1 MALYLPMIIYS
12 LLIAL
17 IALVII
23 RPLLAYHRE
32 PRMWAWALNRLA
44 GISIVLFLFIHIG
57 EMTAMAWGADAYN
70 EAISIYKQDWF
81 RPFEVLLVG
90 AVVYHGIY
98 GLRVMLLDFWANGT
112 RNDWRL
118 IIGGAVAILALMG
131 PTALIMLWP
140 AIS

>member
-1 MALYLPMIIYS
+1 MALYLPMIVYGVLT
-12 LLIAL
+12 LLVAL
-17 IALVII
+17 TIF

-44 GISIVLFLFIHIG
+44 GIAITLFLFIHIG
-57 EMTAMAWGADAYN
+57 EMTALAWGAGAYN
-70 EAISIYKQDWF
+70 EAISIYKEDWF

-98 GLRVMLLDFWANGT
+98 GLRVMLLDFWAKGT
-112 RNDWRL
+112 RYDWQL
-118 IIGGAVAILALMG
+118 VIGGAIVILALMG

-140 AIS
+140 LIS

>member
-12 LLIAL
+12 LLLIL
-17 IALVII
+17 IAVTII

-44 GISIVLFLFIHIG
+44 GIAIVLFLFIHIG
-57 EMTAMAWGADAYN
+57 EMTAIAWGPGAYN

-98 GLRVMLLDFWANGT
+98 GLRVILLDFWAKGA

-118 IIGGAVAILALMG
+118 IVGGAIAILALMG

>member
-1 MALYLPMIIYS
+1 MALYLSLIIYT

-17 IALVII
+17 IALVIVH
-23 RPLLAYHRE
+23 PLLAYHRE

-44 GISIVLFLFIHIG
+44 GIAIVLFLFIHIG
-57 EMTAMAWGADAYN
+57 EMTAIVWGADTYN
-70 EAISIYKQDWF
+70 EATNIYKQDWF

-98 GLRVMLLDFWANGT
+98 GLRVMLLDFWSKGA

-118 IIGGAVAILALMG
+118 IVGGAIAILALMG